1 MIGQTAWRLALIVAV
16 LSTIGCDRVTK
27 HAAMTM
33 LAGAPSR
40 SYLADTVRLVYVENS
55 GGFLSLGAGLPSVV
69 RTGLFTAGTGLL
81 LCLLVVLTIRGRWD
95 RLPMLGV
102 ALFVA
107 GGASNW
113 IDRVARGSVVDFL
126 NVGVGPLRTGIFNV
140 ADVAILAGAAMM
152 AIGQMKSGG
161 ASSQTPRV
169 ARDGQQS
176 SDASEDVIDL
186 VPYDP
191 TWPQRYQMEADAIRE
206 SLGTSLAIGSS
217 SSSLDFRLEHAGSTA
232 VPGLAAKPI

>member
-27 HAAMTM
+27 HVATTM

-40 SYLADTVRLVYVENS
+40 SYLADTVRLVYVENA

-81 LCLLVVLTIRGRWD
+81 LCLLVLLAIRGRWD
-95 RLPMLGV
+95 RLPTLGL

-113 IDRVARGSVVDFL
+113 IDRVARGSVVDFM
-126 NVGVGPLRTGIFNV
+126 NVGVGPVRTGVFNV
-140 ADVAILAGAAMM
+140 ADVAIMLGAGVVVLTTFSNRRTIPPSVSTDDGAA
-152 AIGQMKSGG
+152 
-161 ASSQTPRV
+161 
-169 ARDGQQS
+169 
-176 SDASEDVIDL
+176 
-186 VPYDP
+186 
-191 TWPQRYQMEADAIRE
+191 
-206 SLGTSLAIGSS
+206 
-217 SSSLDFRLEHAGSTA
+217 
-232 VPGLAAKPI
+232 